1 MNYNHDHHHGQYQNP
16 EINLS
21 KSKKSF
27 KNYGKNTIFLVH
39 CAMSTRHDPNS
50 TPNIT
55 SGLFLCQCH
64 FVGGRED
71 TAGFPEAPA
80 GARLE
85 MENRQLG

>member
-1 MNYNHDHHHGQYQNP
+1 M
-16 EINLS
+16 
-21 KSKKSF
+21 
-27 KNYGKNTIFLVH
+27 GKILYFWYIVPCPLDMIRTLHQISQVV
-39 CAMSTRHDPNS
+39 C
-50 TPNIT
+50 
-55 SGLFLCQCH
+55 FLCQCH